1 MNLNHTR
8 LILVEGI
15 PGSGKTSTVTYIK
28 DWLERGGIPTQLF
41 LEGDVNHPADYEYVA
56 CLGIK
61 EYGELKDKFPEL
73 TDVLDQVTD
82 DVQEYKLTSYGK
94 LQEQIDTETYKD
106 LIDALRQSDVYNLS
120 LDLYQ
125 ELTIEKW
132 QQFVRGVQ
140 QTRETVVL
148 ECCFMQNPVTMMF
161 GRFNCPEEKIID
173 FIKRLEQII
182 IPLNPKL
189 IYFYQDDVRSTIERV
204 KKERST
210 EWLRHL
216 IWYFTEQGY
225 GKENEYQGLN
235 GVYEVLEKRKEYELN
250 IVDQLDMN
258 TISMN
263 NSAFHWDVVLQDIRD
278 FLQGEDEMTRT
289 LREE

>member
-15 PGSGKTSTVTYIK
+15 PGSGKTSTAQFIK
-28 DWLERGGIPTQLF
+28 ELLDREGISNQLF
-41 LEGDVNHPADYEYVA
+41 LEGDLNHPADYESVA
-56 CLGIK
+56 CLGVE
-61 EYGELKDKFPEL
+61 EYKELKDKYPEL
-73 TDVLDQVTD
+73 IDVMDQVTD
-82 DVQEYKLTSYGK
+82 GVKEYKLISYGK
-94 LQEQIDTETYKD
+94 LQQKIDTETYKN
-106 LIDALRQSDVYNLS
+106 LIDELRHSDVYNLS

-132 QQFVRGVQ
+132 QQFAREVQ
-140 QTRETVVL
+140 QTRETVIL

-161 GRFNCPEEKIID
+161 GRFNCSEEMIID
-173 FIKRLEQII
+173 FIKRLERII
-182 IPLNPKL
+182 QPLNPKL
-189 IYFYQDDVRSTIERV
+189 IYFYQDDVRSTLERV
-204 KKERST
+204 TKERST

-225 GKENEYQGLN
+225 GKENGYQGLD

-250 IVDQLDMN
+250 IVDQLDMDTL
-258 TISMN
+258 TIN
-263 NSAFHWDVVLQDIRD
+263 NSAFNWKAVLLDIRD
-278 FLQGEDEMTRT
+278 CLQGDKMTRT

>member
-15 PGSGKTSTVTYIK
+15 PGLGKTSTARYIK
-28 DWLERGGIPTQLF
+28 EWLERGGIPTQLF
-41 LEGDVNHPADYEYVA
+41 LEGDLNHPADYESVA
-56 CLGIK
+56 CLGMK
-61 EYGELKDKFPEL
+61 EYGELKEKYPEL
-73 TDVLDQVTD
+73 TDEIDQSTD
-82 DVQEYKLTSYGK
+82 DVQEYKLISYGK

-106 LIDALRQSDVYNLS
+106 LTDALRQSDVYNLS

-132 QQFVRGVQ
+132 QQFAIEVQ
-140 QTRETVVL
+140 QTRETVIL

-161 GRFNCPEEKIID
+161 GRFNCPEVKIID

-189 IYFYQDDVRSTIERV
+189 IYFHQDDVRSTIERV

-210 EWLRHL
+210 EWLKH
-216 IWYFTEQGY
+216 
-225 GKENEYQGLN
+225 
-235 GVYEVLEKRKEYELN
+235 
-250 IVDQLDMN
+250 
-258 TISMN
+258 
-263 NSAFHWDVVLQDIRD
+263 
-278 FLQGEDEMTRT
+278 
-289 LREE
+289 